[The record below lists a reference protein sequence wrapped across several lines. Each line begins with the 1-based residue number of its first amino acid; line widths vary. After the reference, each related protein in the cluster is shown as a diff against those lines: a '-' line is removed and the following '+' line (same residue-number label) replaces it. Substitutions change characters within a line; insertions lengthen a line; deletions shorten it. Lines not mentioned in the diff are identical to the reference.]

1 MSVVA
6 GDQGYGE
13 ARNAMRERRDP
24 VHPMTW
30 RSPDLAAA
38 AVALGCQDRWGAVA
52 ALLC

>member
-13 ARNAMRERRDP
+13 ARNAMHERSDL

-30 RSPDLAAA
+30 QSPNPAAA
-38 AVALGCQDRWGAVA
+38 AVALGCQDRRAAGA